1 MPQKYHWHGHEK
13 TDKYDLRLHVKDA
26 VRERTPGAWVR
37 SSVADQL
44 IWA

>member
-1 MPQKYHWHGHEK
+1 MHGDEN

-26 VRERTPGAWVR
+26 VRERTPAAWVR

>member
-1 MPQKYHWHGHEK
+1 MHGDET

-26 VRERTPGAWVR
+26 VRERKPGAWVR